1 MSAPL
6 IWIGFPLIL
15 AILLW
20 IPRRANITALLG
32 GLSSLFLAALAW
44 FLPVDTAIRLNETLS
59 FKLSASLQILGRE
72 ILITSVD
79 QPLFA
84 LLYGIASLWFF
95 GSSAAGIARRLV
107 PLGMGMVALLV
118 ASLSVQPFL
127 YAALIIQATI
137 LIAVP
142 LLSPPDQKPGR
153 GIIRFLIY
161 QTLAMPFILFSGWLL
176 AGVESSPGDIELLTQ
191 AATLL
196 ALGFAFLLAIFPFY
210 TWIPLLMEEVS
221 PYAVGFVLWLLPS
234 VTLLFALGFLD
245 RYAWLREF
253 AQLPS
258 ALRAAGVLMIVTAGI
273 WAALQRHLG
282 RTMGYAAIVNIGF
295 SLLALSLIQD
305 YQLSAFFL
313 LMIPQALGLAVWSL
327 ALSVLK
333 MREGSLIFRDL
344 QGEIQR
350 YPIIITGL
358 ILAHFSAAALPLL
371 AGFPP
376 IIAIWEGVARQMLIA
391 ALWVGLGV
399 ASLLT
404 GAIRALAVVVM
415 STKDRPWEL
424 QGSLLQNILI
434 GVGIFFIFI
443 LGIFPQFMEP
453 ILTNLPA
460 AFVHLGG

>member
-258 ALRAAGVLMIVTAGI
+258 
-273 WAALQRHLG
+273 
-282 RTMGYAAIVNIGF
+282 
-295 SLLALSLIQD
+295 
-305 YQLSAFFL
+305 
-313 LMIPQALGLAVWSL
+313 
-327 ALSVLK
+327 
-333 MREGSLIFRDL
+333 
-344 QGEIQR
+344 
-350 YPIIITGL
+350 
-358 ILAHFSAAALPLL
+358 
-371 AGFPP
+371 
-376 IIAIWEGVARQMLIA
+376 
-391 ALWVGLGV
+391 
-399 ASLLT
+399 
-404 GAIRALAVVVM
+404 
-415 STKDRPWEL
+415 
-424 QGSLLQNILI
+424 
-434 GVGIFFIFI
+434 
-443 LGIFPQFMEP
+443 
-453 ILTNLPA
+453 
-460 AFVHLGG
+460 